1 MDVVIDFGN
10 TTVKIGVIQ
19 KNSPMIVT
27 RIENK
32 SIDLNTFFANV
43 NLPGVENICYLS
55 VTEIEPEIMK
65 FFDTCDASVIRF
77 THATPLPFKV
87 LYNPPESLGLDRLAG
102 VVGGRAIFPESN
114 LLIIQ
119 AGTCITYDVYL
130 KEKGYIGG
138 AISPGL
144 GIRNRAMNTFTY
156 QLPLISTDFT
166 DDAEVVSDNT
176 TGSLRS
182 GIFNGAIFEICG
194 FIDRIEQLYGEVN
207 VIVSGGDMINIVNRI
222 KKNRIFA
229 NSNITL
235 SGLSEIIKLN
245 EQKSI

>member
-1 MDVVIDFGN
+1 MDIVIDFGN
-10 TTVKIGVIQ
+10 TSVKVGLVL
-19 KNSPMIVT
+19 KNSSRMIARFDT
-27 RIENK
+27 GN
-32 SIDLNTFFANV
+32 IDLNKFFSFV
-43 NLPGVENICYLS
+43 KHPRLKNICYLA
-55 VTEIEPEIMK
+55 VTEIESEIIQ
-65 FFDTCDASVIRF
+65 FFDTCGANVIRL

-102 VVGGRAIFPESN
+102 VVGGRALYPDSN
-114 LLIIQ
+114 LLIVQ

-130 KEKGYIGG
+130 KDKGYIGG

-156 QLPLISTDFT
+156 QLPLVSTDFT
-166 DDAEVVSDNT
+166 DDTEIVSDNT

-194 FIDRIEQLYGEVN
+194 FIDRIEQLYGDVN
-207 VIVSGGDMINIVNRI
+207 VIISGGDMRNIVNRI